1 MDPLIIVVLVLVVGV
16 AALLLVRRRQNAPP
30 VKKKAGSMESLDT
43 VAAWPPEATRVLTV
57 AERKAYSALRSGL
70 PEHIILAQV
79 PLSRFMKVPTRNSY
93 SEWLRR
99 VGLMSV
105 DMVICDSSS
114 QVIGVV
120 DVRSGEGKENER
132 ARQRHARMD
141 RVLQAAGIPVHIWL
155 DNAIPSATAARDALL
170 GMPKE
175 VVAPTTARA
184 VMRAPAHPVPPEA
197 YNPVEPE
204 ALLEA
209 EEQQTA
215 REYRDPPPSTW
226 FDNLESDAMPLHPRA
241 TITPPGAG
249 AYRPPAGRH

>member
-30 VKKKAGSMESLDT
+30 VKKKAWSMESLDT

-141 RVLQAAGIPVHIWL
+141 RVLQAAGIPVHVWL

-175 VVAPTTARA
+175 VVAPMPARA
-184 VMRAPAHPVPPEA
+184 VMRGPAHPVPPEA

-209 EEQQTA
+209 EEQQTT

-241 TITPPGAG
+241 AIAPPAAS